1 MIVDE
6 KIDFLTSILWNAR
19 EAFTDGYA
27 LVDLLIC
34 FGVALFLCKPWESHA
49 GVALQGQFK
58 RLGESED
65 AYRERIRDIAYKVN
79 YEDGYKLRRVRRIL
93 ACLGP
98 AAIIHDGLHGLI
110 YRAMVLPTPGWGFR
124 FFSLIVLAV
133 GVFSCFAVSAY
144 WDSVDYGKCRELDPS
159 LPEYAPGVD
168 RGARIR
174 TPNMNPT
181 ASSSAQG
188 KSPDYV
194 TDRYSLD
201 SIIREYQIQPAQP
214 GEPAYRG
221 YAAVTHDGEGTP
233 DPLFTASAKSRWESL
248 AKKGLSYGTPGV
260 GLGSADFGQ
269 YNKIGARGEKALSKI
284 MTFEHL
290 PVVCFWSLY
299 GLDRNL
305 KRIDAD
311 IDSVF
316 AGIDRSGTVH
326 LWFVDAKNY
335 MGGSD
340 TVYLPSDEQN
350 RLLRVSVS
358 KHAFYV
364 DKNGDA
370 SLPQS
375 TQMAFQLDNWQNEWN
390 RTPGLPAVATHWRI
404 CSVPTGQNGTPV
416 FHESLKWPG
425 GIKAVTVQQ
434 LVDEIRNTDLL
445 HPANIPLPVIELL
458 KTMVKREDGQL
469 PVKDSVE
476 NAQREQSLREQDYQR
491 QQEEQEARRQSSR
504 QETVQEDARKRN
516 TVNNFSIGLNYAAQQ
531 QTKSLDEELDELDDD
546 IEPTPEPEQEKHE
559 SAESVD
565 EKIVD
570 EQPSPAPAPTV
581 PTPDGTGIPEPPK
594 VSEQPSVPSP
604 AENKQSEVPQVPLPE
619 PPASTEQPEDKEDTV
634 KVDLSN
640 GGGVLLSKAND
651 LQHIWSWQRKDR
663 QQER

>member
-34 FGVALFLCKPWESHA
+34 FAVALFLCKPWESHA

-58 RLGESED
+58 RLGESDD
-65 AYRERIRDIAYKVN
+65 AYHERIRDLAYKVN

-168 RGARIR
+168 RGAKIR

-181 ASSSAQG
+181 SGSAQG

-248 AKKGLSYGTPGV
+248 AKNGLSYGTPGV
-260 GLGSADFGQ
+260 GLGTADFGQ
-269 YNKIGARGEKALSKI
+269 YNKIGARGEKALAKI
-284 MTFEHL
+284 MAFEHL

-299 GLDRNL
+299 GLDRSLN
-305 KRIDAD
+305 RIDAD

-350 RLLRVSVS
+350 KLLRVSVS

-434 LVDEIRNTDLL
+434 LVDEIKATDLL
-445 HPANIPLPVIELL
+445 HPVNIPLPVIELL

-476 NAQREQSLREQDYQR
+476 NAQREQALRQQDYERSQ
-491 QQEEQEARRQSSR
+491 QQESQATPQEQT
-504 QETVQEDARKRN
+504 QEEERKRN
-516 TVNNFSIGLNYAAQQ
+516 IVNNFSIGLNHAAQQ
-531 QTKSLDEELDELDDD
+531 QTKSMDEELDELDDD
-546 IEPTPEPEQEKHE
+546 IEETSEPEQEKPE
-559 SAESVD
+559 STEPADGNTVS
-565 EKIVD
+565 
-570 EQPSPAPAPTV
+570 EQPTPTPAPTV
-581 PTPDGTGIPEPPK
+581 PTPDGASIPEPTK
-594 VSEQPSVPSP
+594 VGEQPTPTVEKP
-604 AENKQSEVPQVPLPE
+604 AVPQVPLPE
-619 PPASTEQPEDKEDTV
+619 PPASTEQPSGKEDTV
-634 KVDLSN
+634 KVDLPN
-640 GGGVLLSKAND
+640 GGGVLLSKTND
-651 LQHIWSWQRKDR
+651 PQHIWSWQRKDY
-663 QQER
+663 QQGQ